1 MARFGTLVQKS
12 DASVTKISRGNS
24 TRKYHP
30 PEAQLNLY
38 RDASSQPRSV
48 QSEQYIHYSSVL
60 VDSMEPEDSLTT
72 LTLEVSQMWRVE
84 NLGIKDILVA
94 DNRKKDSLDLLKAFN
109 ESVRYTPSGELEVA
123 LPYNGNESRLSD
135 NHAVAYRRLENLY
148 STFNRE
154 KNITE
159 KCDNITAD
167 RLKAGII
174 EVATPQMLSK
184 NLPKYFI
191 PHRAVIKESV
201 ERDPAKDP
209 RHQIHLREYA
219 MNLRE
224 YVVNDEETMSSLVPT
239 IAASVDPI
247 KLLGYQ
253 WNRKTDTLT
262 IKIAQIESLH
272 PTKREV
278 ASKLAATF
286 GPLGI
291 ASPIM
296 VPFKRLIRK
305 IWGTDVTWKQLSPA
319 ELVKDWTQ
327 LKWAFA
333 DRTIS
338 VPRQVNRA

>member
-201 ERDPAKDP
+201 
-209 RHQIHLREYA
+209 
-219 MNLRE
+219 
-224 YVVNDEETMSSLVPT
+224 
-239 IAASVDPI
+239 
-247 KLLGYQ
+247 G
-253 WNRKTDTLT
+253 
-262 IKIAQIESLH
+262 KI
-272 PTKREV
+272 P
-278 ASKLAATF
+278 
-286 GPLGI
+286 
-291 ASPIM
+291 
-296 VPFKRLIRK
+296 
-305 IWGTDVTWKQLSPA
+305 
-319 ELVKDWTQ
+319 
-327 LKWAFA
+327 
-333 DRTIS
+333 
-338 VPRQVNRA
+338 